1 MITTEKRFEADIE
14 SFFLSPAGGYTKG
27 ADTYDAKQGLYVNT
41 LIDFVQRTQPKEWA
55 RFENA
60 NQVDPVRK
68 FCTAFNTACET
79 EGLLSLSCATASS
92 TVDCVFGCAILSR
105 SLP

>member
-41 LIDFVQRTQPKEWA
+41 LIGFVQRTQPKEWA

-68 FCTAFNTACET
+68 FCTAFNTACLRD
-79 EGLLSLSCATASS
+79 GGTALCPAPRLQAPWTAFSG
-92 TVDCVFGCAILSR
+92 VLF
-105 SLP
+105 